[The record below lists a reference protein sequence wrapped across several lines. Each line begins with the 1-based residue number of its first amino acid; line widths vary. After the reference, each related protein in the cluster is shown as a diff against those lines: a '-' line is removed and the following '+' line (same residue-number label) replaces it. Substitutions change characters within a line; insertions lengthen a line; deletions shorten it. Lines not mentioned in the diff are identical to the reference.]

1 MTDCLTGLF
10 FLVGSVTTWQWVPNE
25 PGRGLSEEE
34 AKMLLELELLAET
47 SAFAVSMINSWVLE
61 PFLDLIWFC

>member
-10 FLVGSVTTWQWVPNE
+10 FVGSQHDQSWKKLQDFGTSKVGEFFE

-47 SAFAVSMINSWVLE
+47 SNFEENS
-61 PFLDLIWFC
+61 